1 MIALGLLG
9 FLVVAVGLVLILMA
23 FPLPLT
29 FAATYR
35 RIAWLPVA
43 TLLVEAILW
52 KPVLTTLSYF
62 AVIPP
67 LLTCIAS
74 LVLAAVGMNL
84 ATGPGRAEGSSAL
97 LRSTLIA
104 AIPGVLLLAVLL
116 YGFVNT
122 MLGRA

>member
-1 MIALGLLG
+1 MIALGLVG
-9 FLVVAVGLVLILMA
+9 CLVVAVGLVLILMV

-43 TLLVEAILW
+43 TLLLEAILW
-52 KPVLTTLSYF
+52 KPVLTRLSYL

-74 LVLAAVGMNL
+74 LVLAAAGISL
-84 ATGPGRAEGSSAL
+84 ATGPDRAKGSGL
-97 LRSTLIA
+97 LRSALIA
-104 AIPGVLLLAVLL
+104 AIPGMFLLAVLL